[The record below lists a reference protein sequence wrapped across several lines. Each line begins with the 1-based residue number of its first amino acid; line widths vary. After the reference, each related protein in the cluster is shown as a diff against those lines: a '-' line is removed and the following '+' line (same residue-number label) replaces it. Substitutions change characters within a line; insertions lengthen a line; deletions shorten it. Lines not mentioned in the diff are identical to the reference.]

1 MIGWPFGKKIARN
14 PPTSKPVE
22 QARETS
28 TATVGSMKIA
38 MRHHQA
44 GRWLEAQ
51 ALYRQILSSEPENID
66 ASHFL
71 GVLLLQNGKHPQAG
85 QMISQ
90 ALQLNAT
97 NPPAHNNLGL
107 VLLAQGKKS
116 DAATSFRKALAL
128 APDYLDA
135 LSNLGNSLVASG
147 DLDEAVATYRRA
159 LLIAP
164 ENAEL
169 WFTLG
174 NALYAKGE
182 RDSAVASYREA
193 IKLKPA
199 YPEAHSNLGSMLKEQ
214 GKLDLAVASYEEAVK
229 LNPQY
234 FEALYNLGVAQ
245 RDLGRYGEAVHFL
258 RKALA
263 LRPDSAVAYF
273 CLGHLLSDEDHRA
286 QALECFSKALA
297 LNPEYQEARWSLAIS
312 QLPAV
317 HGMGEDPQ
325 RFRAAFSAELH
336 SLEHWCNSAR
346 SALGENT
353 VGTQQPFRLAYQEED
368 NRPLLERYGRLCVRL
383 MSNWQ
388 QRAGLRV
395 AEIRK
400 PGPIRVGFVS
410 QHFRNHS
417 VWNALIKG
425 WIQQLDTRRFE
436 LHLFC
441 IGNTVDSE
449 TQIARSRA
457 ARFEQGSHGLHQW
470 TRLILDAH
478 PDVLIYPEIGM
489 DPMSLRLASM
499 RLAPLQAA
507 SWGHPETTGL
517 PTIDAYLSAQALEPD
532 AAQANYTERLI
543 ALPGLGCYLQKSQ
556 VEFVGVDLSAWGVGE
571 NIPKLICAGT
581 PFKYAPQHDWVFP
594 EIARR
599 PGFRALR
606 HLHTLASE
614 RRIPGPPK
622 PGGRVPGQYR
632 LLGLQHRVAGGGMRP
647 ADRDARGAFHA
658 RQAGERHTETHGPA
672 GPGGGGRGTIR
683 GAGGAAGTRCRV
695 PRKHPPARRIRTASA
710 VRRHRADPR
719 SRGLPRSGGVG
730 RDLGLVDVL
739 DLRLVEEH
747 LGVAPLHLP
756 ANEYVE

>member
-1 MIGWPFGKKIARN
+1 MIGWLFRKKIARE
-14 PPTSKPVE
+14 PPTPKPVE
-22 QARETS
+22 QARETGI
-28 TATVGSMKIA
+28 ATVGSMEIA

-44 GRWLEAQ
+44 GRWLEAE
-51 ALYRQILSSEPENID
+51 ALYRQILSSEPGNID

-71 GVLLLQNGKHPQAG
+71 GVLLLQCGKHLEAG

-116 DAATSFRKALAL
+116 DAAASFRKALAL

-135 LSNLGNSLVASG
+135 LRNLGNALVASG
-147 DLDEAVATYRRA
+147 DLDGAVATYRRA
-159 LLIAP
+159 LLMAP

-174 NALYAKGE
+174 NALYAQGE

-193 IKLKPA
+193 IRLRPA

-214 GKLDLAVASYEEAVK
+214 GKLDLAVASYEEAVR

-263 LRPDSAVAYF
+263 LRPDSAVAHF
-273 CLGHLLSDEDHRA
+273 CLGHMLSDEDHRA

-297 LNPEYQEARWSLAIS
+297 LNPEYQEARWSLAMS

-317 HGMGEDPQ
+317 HGVGDDPQ
-325 RFRAAFSAELH
+325 FFRAAFSAQLH
-336 SLEHWCNSAR
+336 SLEHWFDSAR
-346 SALGENT
+346 IALGENT

-395 AEIRK
+395 AEIRR

-410 QHFRNHS
+410 QHLRNHS

-436 LHLFC
+436 LYLFC

-449 TQIARSRA
+449 TQFARSRA
-457 ARFEQGSHGLHQW
+457 ARFEQGSHGLRQW
-470 TRLILDAH
+470 TSLILDAR

-499 RLAPLQAA
+499 RLARLQAA

-543 ALPGLGCYLQKSQ
+543 ALPGLGCYLQKNM
-556 VEFVGVDLSAWGVGE
+556 VEVVGVDLSAWGVSE

-599 PGFRALR
+599 LGPCRFLFFTHSTRELSEKLRARLASAFARSGLDFERYVSFVPWQARGEFLGLLSRADVYLDSIGFSGFNSALQAVECGLPIVTREGRFMRGRLASGILKRMGLQDLVAADEEQYVALAVRLVRDAEFRESIRRRIESGRHLLYGDTAPIRALEDF
-606 HLHTLASE
+606 LAQ
-614 RRIPGPPK
+614 
-622 PGGRVPGQYR
+622 GG
-632 LLGLQHRVAGGGMRP
+632 
-647 ADRDARGAFHA
+647 
-658 RQAGERHTETHGPA
+658 
-672 GPGGGGRGTIR
+672 
-683 GAGGAAGTRCRV
+683 
-695 PRKHPPARRIRTASA
+695 
-710 VRRHRADPR
+710 
-719 SRGLPRSGGVG
+719 
-730 RDLGLVDVL
+730 
-739 DLRLVEEH
+739 
-747 LGVAPLHLP
+747 
-756 ANEYVE
+756 